1 MRISLRRMTIL
12 CILISSIILICF
24 ELPILLLLNELLLLI
39 YSIFFLSLWI
49 IIPFCFILFLLLLSL
64 FSSAFSYI
72 FLIRRIVISI
82 FIEVLIIWLF
92 CYSNRRHWFESSRW
106 LTYSSL
112 IWRHFHLFLLILVLF
127 LPFFVFLRLLLLLGM
142 LPVIIRWFIIII
154 IICWV
159 WRCPYWRLRLSLML
173 WLFQLLW
180 CLTWERL
187 WFARGS
193 IYSILLLIVLL
204 LWLWFRI
211 HLTLGFKR
219 GSSNIAVAFTLYFD
233 RWD

>member
-1 MRISLRRMTIL
+1 MHWWFLLLLDLFFMRISFRRMTIL
-12 CILISSIILICF
+12 CILISSILLICF

-49 IIPFCFILFLLLLSL
+49 IIPFCFILCLLLLSL

-82 FIEVLIIWLF
+82 FIEVLVIWLF
-92 CYSNRRHWFESSRW
+92 CYSDRRHWFESSRW

-127 LPFFVFLRLLLLLGM
+127 LSFFVFLRLLLLL
-142 LPVIIRWFIIII
+142 LVIIRCFIVI

-159 WRCPYWRLRLSLML
+159 RRCPYWRLRLSLML
-173 WLFQLLW
+173 W
-180 CLTWERL
+180 
-187 WFARGS
+187 
-193 IYSILLLIVLL
+193 
-204 LWLWFRI
+204 
-211 HLTLGFKR
+211 
-219 GSSNIAVAFTLYFD
+219 
-233 RWD
+233 